1 MKIFPLIAALLAIAA
16 PAVAQPAF
24 MSEAAPGRA
33 IFVPRDKS
41 ASFTLSE
48 PATKIVVAQPDTAQ
62 VVATS
67 NQSFYVRGKELG
79 ATNLL
84 VYGPGG
90 RLKEVIDVRVG
101 YDAATLQQDLA
112 AAFPTEKIAVR
123 NLGEGLLLSGDVSNT
138 SVANRAKALADRYA
152 PDAVT
157 SAITVRA
164 SQQVVLE
171 VRVLEAT
178 RSVLKDIGL
187 MANVGNSSFSFAS
200 GTGLVGATAPQGLLT
215 LTGGAGSTMIDVQL
229 QALEQKGLIRTL
241 ARPNLVALS
250 GEKASFL
257 AGGEYPYPVPQG
269 RDQVTL
275 EFRPY
280 GVKLDF
286 QPLVQD
292 NGLIRLAVQPE
303 VSQLDPA
310 NSLRIN
316 NVTVPG
322 LIVRRTGTVVE
333 LKNGDSLA
341 IGGLFQREYANTMK
355 QVPGLGD
362 IPVLSA
368 LFRSTQWRRNETEL
382 MILVTPRLATAADMD
397 KARDATIAGVEP
409 DPIGML
415 LQGKSLDKPM
425 TKQAATERSPS

>member
-1 MKIFPLIAALLAIAA
+1 
-16 PAVAQPAF
+16 
-24 MSEAAPGRA
+24 
-33 IFVPRDKS
+33 
-41 ASFTLSE
+41 
-48 PATKIVVAQPDTAQ
+48 
-62 VVATS
+62 
-67 NQSFYVRGKELG
+67 
-79 ATNLL
+79 
-84 VYGPGG
+84 
-90 RLKEVIDVRVG
+90 
-101 YDAATLQQDLA
+101 
-112 AAFPTEKIAVR
+112 
-123 NLGEGLLLSGDVSNT
+123 
-138 SVANRAKALADRYA
+138 
-152 PDAVT
+152 
-157 SAITVRA
+157 
-164 SQQVVLE
+164 
-171 VRVLEAT
+171 VLEAT